1 MHSMHVLR
9 DLLIIVGI
17 AIPVVAIAR
26 RLHVP
31 SIVGFLLTG
40 VTIGPHALGLV
51 RETAEVTELA
61 EIGVVLL
68 LFAIGLELSL
78 SRVMKLG
85 RTMLQGGLIQV
96 GATMLAVGALALAL
110 ALPVAQAVFY
120 GALLT
125 LSSTAVVLR
134 IYTERRE
141 LDTPAGR
148 VVVAILLFQ
157 DLCIVPL
164 VLLVRFL
171 GGGGTGAGETLGS
184 VVVSLVVV
192 GTLVLA
198 GRIAIP
204 WILERVVG
212 IRNREL
218 FTLGIVFFG
227 LGAAFVTA
235 SFGLS
240 LALGAFIAG
249 LVISE
254 SEYGLQALSD
264 ILPFRD
270 TFSGIFFISVGMLL
284 DVGFVANRPIVL
296 LAAAL
301 AVFAIKAVTG
311 TLATLSLRRSWQVSI
326 TAGLGLAQVGEFSF
340 VLATIAEPFDLMGGT
355 EREQLFLGASVLTM
369 LATPF
374 VVSGAPFI
382 AERVAR
388 LLGRSEIDLSL
399 PGVEDPKSLG
409 DHVIIV
415 GYGINGRN
423 LARVLDGAGIRYVVL
438 EQNGLVVR
446 QARRELQ
453 PVVFGDGTRAEVLEE
468 VGIARA
474 RVVVFA
480 IASPND
486 ELRGVST
493 ARQLNPGV
501 RIIARTRFVMSVEDL
516 ERAGA
521 NEVIAEEFETS
532 LEIFSRVLRH
542 YEVPSNTIE
551 REVQAARHEH
561 YGIFA
566 GAGTAEFRLDTLA
579 HLGVHRAVDIFEI
592 EPGARAIGRHP
603 TGLRLRRETGATV
616 IAVVRAGQVYYTP
629 DPKYRF
635 AAGDTVLIIGDE
647 DAQNRAHA
655 YFVTPPQPG
664 GPTASAV

>member
-1 MHSMHVLR
+1 MTLLR

-17 AIPVVAIAR
+17 AIPVVAVAR
-26 RLHVP
+26 KFRVP

-51 RETAEVTELA
+51 RDAAEVSELA

-68 LFAIGLELSL
+68 LFAIGLEISL

-85 RTMLQGGLIQV
+85 RTMLQGGLVQV
-96 GATMLAVGALALAL
+96 AATMLAVGALSMAL

-120 GALLT
+120 GALFA

-134 IYTERRE
+134 VYTERRE

-148 VVVAILLFQ
+148 AIVAILLFQ

-184 VVVSLVVV
+184 IVVSLIVV

-198 GRIAIP
+198 GRIVIP

-212 IRNREL
+212 VRNREL

-284 DVGFVANRPIVL
+284 DVGFVADRPLVV
-296 LAAAL
+296 LAAAM
-301 AVFAIKAVTG
+301 AVLVIKTVTG

-326 TAGLGLAQVGEFSF
+326 TTGLGLAQVGEFSF

-374 VVSGAPFI
+374 LVSAAPSVARRI
-382 AERVAR
+382 AR
-388 LLGRSEIDLSL
+388 LLRREEADLTI
-399 PGVEDPKSLG
+399 PGPEDADALT

-438 EQNGLVVR
+438 EQNGIVVR
-446 QARRELQ
+446 HARRDLQ
-453 PVVFGDGTRAEVLEE
+453 PVMFGDGTRAEVLDE

-474 RVVVFA
+474 RVIVFT

-486 ELRGVST
+486 ELRGVSS
-493 ARQLNPGV
+493 ARQMSPSV
-501 RIIARTRFVMSVEDL
+501 RIIARTRFVLAVEDL

-521 NEVIAEEFETS
+521 NEVVAEEFETS

-566 GAGTAEFRLDTLA
+566 GSGTAEFRLDTLA
-579 HLGVHRAVDIFEI
+579 HLGVHRAVDIIEI
-592 EPGARAIGRHP
+592 EPGARAIGSHSSE
-603 TGLRLRRETGATV
+603 LRLRRETGATV
-616 IAVVRAGQVYYTP
+616 IAVVRAGKIFYTP
-629 DPKYRF
+629 DSEYRF
-635 AAGDTVLIIGDE
+635 AAGDTVLVIGE
-647 DAQNRAHA
+647 EEAQRRARG
-655 YFVTPPQPG
+655 YFVAQPKL
-664 GPTASAV
+664 